1 MKRIEILL
9 ATDHVY
15 TNPSQNS
22 EQEHVTLVCQLY
34 KKNNPDEDTQE
45 MLSIPVKVVKLISHN
60 IYLESG

>member
-1 MKRIEILL
+1 M
-9 ATDHVY
+9 Y
-15 TNPSQNS
+15 TQIHLKIQNKNMWLWF
-22 EQEHVTLVCQLY
+22 VNFT